1 MLGKL
6 AGHGPNLTWLRLK
19 VVEEQTQMR
28 KILLAMTLIATALLS
43 ACWNESP
50 KTVVVL
56 VDATKSIDPTEYE
69 RCRGELSK
77 LTRTLGRGDR
87 LVLVPITGE
96 PEELLGHRIVHIE
109 MPSERVPYDSNL
121 KKAKAEAAQR
131 IKQFLRDLPQIQAK
145 RTDIIG
151 ALRASADAFRAERS
165 ELVCLSDMVEDDER
179 LTFPTAR
186 EISDV
191 KSAEALAERLAPKGF
206 LKGVIVKIGILK
218 SFDLER
224 MNPERRD
231 AIKAFWR
238 KYFVASGAS
247 EVRLTVD
254 LETLGE

>member
-1 MLGKL
+1 MKRKMLLVALMATLLFSGC
-6 AGHGPNLTWLRLK
+6 WQ
-19 VVEEQTQMR
+19 EQQ
-28 KILLAMTLIATALLS
+28 
-43 ACWNESP
+43 
-50 KTVVVL
+50 KTTVVL
-56 VDATKSIDPTEYE
+56 VDATMSIDPAEYE
-69 RCRGELSK
+69 RCRRELER
-77 LTRTLGRGDR
+77 LTQKLGRGDR

-121 KKAKAEAAQR
+121 KKAKADAAQR
-131 IKQFLRDLPQIQAK
+131 IEQFLRDLPQIRAK

-151 ALRASADAFRAERS
+151 ALRATADAFRAERS
-165 ELVCLSDMVEDDER
+165 ELVCLSDMVEDDEK
-179 LTFPTAR
+179 LSFPTAR
-186 EISDV
+186 EMSDV
-191 KSAEALAERLAPKGF
+191 KSAEALAERLAPKGL

-231 AIKAFWR
+231 AVQAFWR

-247 EVRLTVD
+247 EVKLTVD